1 MNRAIMGRQMF
12 RDGGI
17 VPMQYGG
24 MAPTE
29 MGMAPPP
36 DMGMAPTEM
45 GMAPPPDMGMAPPPE
60 MGMAPPPPDMGMA
73 GEDEQMLMAGLSG
86 AQTVLGELDSASNVE
101 EAINAI
107 RQDAAPLEARR
118 DELAQ
123 FVGPED
129 AARTPDSVLLMLQP
143 VIIMEQASAGGD
155 PMDAGVGGLAA
166 GIMDVPVEGPM
177 AEGIMSTVN
186 MDPGPEAPMEGP
198 PVNFNLGGS
207 VRLDEILPGKRDTY
221 RDQMGATEAERE
233 AAIGDAKNT
242 AESNI
247 LFDAAAA
254 GLNLAAGPVPGG
266 SVMQNLAAAFSP
278 VLANVPGRAAPINA
292 LKADQKKYLQGLDL
306 AALSASEAEL
316 AAALAARAAE
326 RKAEITAKATVQK
339 AKIDAGAKPIGDLFR
354 VTSTDPDGTIVTQ
367 NIPLSRNKYAEFAAL
382 DDPNFSVERI
392 PETKTVQKAQ
402 NFMLNGAFLSAIP
415 GTPRYDELV
424 GKGATVVNNVDPSMF
439 AKRKAYTITE
449 PVNINGVSYGA
460 GETAFLTQT
469 DIPKYAGKF
478 TEFQPP
484 VTDKEFFSKF
494 GHTKDQFYALSK
506 DIQNELRGIGL
517 TDQHYFD
524 KFRMPKAEFFNLPGD
539 VKKRLQGIGP
549 QTEIFTSKG
558 SIVQINTQTGASKV
572 LYQPD
577 IATEIKTVKGEL
589 VAVVPDGK
597 GGFVT
602 TSLFKTDTDPAD
614 ADYYVINDAAT
625 VTQELVDNSTPT
637 GRARI
642 ANVNAQNAKA
652 GSKRFIVNK
661 MGTQQAPPRA
671 QGFLIENQ
679 NVLSYDNGRTYLT
692 PDGTRKNMPTDAV
705 ILSPENAV
713 EMVRQARVR
722 AMAGHQLEELNS
734 QFIPGMKVANVV
746 KGEPPTFGALT
757 SEQIGLTKNAY
768 DAALKGT
775 GPYKAVGSLF
785 SSLSGLGPESLQKAF
800 VNNQANRNYVNIVM
814 ILGRSAL
821 VASSKFPQKEMELV
835 REAFPSTSTFTNP
848 QAEANKLVQ
857 LKGMLLARKRTN
869 LKAITQGAVSSKE
882 SARILAKNFQID
894 MTLMM
899 LGSTPLPSSV
909 PVAGQRTTPSVPIG
923 IGNGRP
929 IIINPPANPPANAVD
944 PEL

>member
-24 MAPTE
+24 MAPAD
-29 MGMAPPP
+29 MPPQ
-36 DMGMAPTEM
+36 DMGM
-45 GMAPPPDMGMAPPPE
+45 PPQDMGMAPPPI
-60 MGMAPPPPDMGMA
+60 PPQDMGMP

-86 AQTVLGELDSASNVE
+86 AQNVLGDLDAASNVE

-118 DELAQ
+118 DELAG

-129 AARTPDSVLLMLQP
+129 AARTPDSVLLLLQP
-143 VIIMEQASAGGD
+143 VIIMDQASAAGD

-166 GIMDVPVEGPM
+166 GAMDVPVEGPM
-177 AEGIMSTVN
+177 AGGIMSTVN

-198 PVNFNLGGS
+198 PVNFSGGGS
-207 VRLDEILPGKRDTY
+207 VRLAEILQPRRDTY
-221 RDQMGATEAERE
+221 RDQMGATEAELE
-233 AAIGDAKNT
+233 AAIGDARNT
-242 AESNI
+242 AEANI

-278 VLANVPGRAAPINA
+278 VMANVSARSAPIQQIQ
-292 LKADQKKYLQGLDL
+292 ADQKKYLQSLDL
-306 AALSASEAEL
+306 AALSASEAER
-316 AAALAARAAE
+316 AAELAARAAE
-326 RKAEITAKATVQK
+326 RKAEITAKATVRK
-339 AKIDAGAKPIGDLFR
+339 AEIDAGAKPIGDLFR
-354 VTSTDPDGTIVTQ
+354 VTRTGPDGNLVTTDM
-367 NIPLSRNKYAEFAAL
+367 PLSRNLYAELAAL
-382 DDPNFSVERI
+382 GDPNFSVEPI
-392 PETKTVQKAQ
+392 AKPGTPQKAQ
-402 NFMLNGAFLSAIP
+402 NFRIPGGFVSAIP
-415 GTPRYDELV
+415 GTPRYVALV
-424 GKGATVVNNVDPSMF
+424 NQGATVLSAEDPSMF
-439 AKRKAYTITE
+439 AERKAYTITE

-460 GETAFLTQT
+460 GETAFLTQM

-478 TEFQPP
+478 TEYQPP
-484 VTDKEFFSKF
+484 VGDKEFFSKF
-494 GHTKDQFYALSK
+494 GHTKDQFNALSE

-517 TDQHYFD
+517 TDQHYFTKYGMTKTD
-524 KFRMPKAEFFNLPGD
+524 FFNLPGD

-558 SIVQINTQTGASKV
+558 NIVQINTQTGKSKV

-577 IATEIKTVKGEL
+577 IAAEIKTVKGEL
-589 VAVVPDGK
+589 VAVVPDGD

-625 VTQELVDNSTPT
+625 VTQEIVDNSTPT

-642 ANVNAQNAKA
+642 ANVNAQNVKA
-652 GSKRFIVNK
+652 GSKRFTVNK
-661 MGTQQAPPRA
+661 MGTQQAPPRV

-679 NVLSYDNGRTYLT
+679 NVLSYDNGKTYVT
-692 PDGTRKNMPTDAV
+692 EDGVRKNMPTDAV

-722 AMAGHQLEELNS
+722 AMAGNELKNLYAQMIPTMRTGKIVDGKITRVPFSAEE
-734 QFIPGMKVANVV
+734 M
-746 KGEPPTFGALT
+746 
-757 SEQIGLTKNAY
+757 GLTKNAY
-768 DAALKGT
+768 EAALKGI
-775 GPYKAVGSLF
+775 GPYKSIGSF
-785 SSLSGLGPESLQKAF
+785 ISGLSGFGSKGMQEAF
-800 VNNQANRNYVNIVM
+800 VENEDNRNYIKAVTIM
-814 ILGRSAL
+814 GRAAL
-821 VASSKFPQKEMELV
+821 VANPRFAVAELQNV
-835 REAFPSTSTFTNP
+835 AKLFPSTHAFTNP
-848 QAEANKLVQ
+848 EAEANKLIR
-857 LKGMLLARKRTN
+857 LKGVLTAQKMANLEAITN
-869 LKAITQGAVSSKE
+869 RYISGDELKAAQSQ
-882 SARILAKNFQID
+882 NYQIN

-909 PVAGQRTTPSVPIG
+909 PVKGQRTTPKVQ

-929 IIINPPANPPANAVD
+929 LTINPPANPPANVVD

>member
-1 MNRAIMGRQMF
+1 MGRQMF

-24 MAPTE
+24 MAPTD
-29 MGMAPPP
+29 MPPQ
-36 DMGMAPTEM
+36 
-45 GMAPPPDMGMAPPPE
+45 DMGMAPPP
-60 MGMAPPPPDMGMA
+60 MAPPPMAPPPMPPQDMGMP

-86 AQTVLGELDSASNVE
+86 AQNVLGDLDAASNVE

-118 DELAQ
+118 DELAE

-129 AARTPDSVLLMLQP
+129 AARTPDSVLLLLQP
-143 VIIMEQASAGGD
+143 VIIMEQASAAGD

-166 GIMDVPVEGPM
+166 GAMDVPVEGPM

-207 VRLDEILPGKRDTY
+207 VRLAEILQEKRDTY
-221 RDQMGATEAERE
+221 RDQMGATEAEIK
-233 AAIGDAKNT
+233 AATDAARNT
-242 AESNI
+242 AEANI
-247 LFDAAAA
+247 LFDTAAA

-292 LKADQKKYLQGLDL
+292 VQADQKKYLQSLDL
-306 AALSASEAEL
+306 EALRASQAQL
-316 AAALAARAAE
+316 AAERAARAAE
-326 RKAEITAKATVQK
+326 RKAKITADATLKKAE
-339 AKIDAGAKPIGDLFR
+339 IDAGAKPIGDIFR
-354 VTSTDPDGTIVTQ
+354 VTRTGRDGNLVIQ
-367 NIPLSRNKYAEFAAL
+367 DMPLSRNQYAEFAAL
-382 DDPNFSVERI
+382 GDPNFSVEQI
-392 PETKTVQKAQ
+392 PKPGTPQKAQ
-402 NFMLNGAFLSAIP
+402 NFRIPGGFVSAIP
-415 GTPRYDELV
+415 GTRRYGELV
-424 GKGATVVNNVDPSMF
+424 DQGATVVSAEDPSMF
-439 AKRKAYTITE
+439 AKRTAYTITE
-449 PVNINGVSYGA
+449 PVNIDGVSYGA
-460 GETAFLTQT
+460 GETAFLTQM

-478 TEFQPP
+478 TEYQPP
-484 VTDKEFFSKF
+484 VGDKEFFSKF
-494 GHTKDQFYALSK
+494 GHTKAQFNALPEDK
-506 DIQNELRGIGL
+506 QNELRGIGL

-577 IATEIKTVKGEL
+577 IATEIKTVKGEI
-589 VAVVPDGK
+589 VALVPDANSST
-597 GGFVT
+597 GFVAK
-602 TSLFKTDTDPAD
+602 SLFKTDTDPAD

-625 VTQELVDNSTPT
+625 VTQEIVDNSTPT

-652 GSKRFIVNK
+652 GSKRFTVNK

-671 QGFLIENQ
+671 QGFLLGNQ
-679 NVLSYDNGRTYLT
+679 NVLSYDNGRTYVT
-692 PDGTRKNMPTDAV
+692 EDGVRKNMPTDAV

-713 EMVRQARVR
+713 EMVRQARMR
-722 AMAGHQLEELNS
+722 AMAGNELKNLYAEMIPTMKRGKIVDGKVTRVPFSAEE
-734 QFIPGMKVANVV
+734 M
-746 KGEPPTFGALT
+746 
-757 SEQIGLTKNAY
+757 GLTKNAY
-768 DAALKGT
+768 EAALKGI
-775 GPYKAVGSLF
+775 GPYKSIGAFISG
-785 SSLSGLGPESLQKAF
+785 LSGLGPTSMQKAF
-800 VNNQANRNYVNIVM
+800 VENEDNRNYIKAVTIM
-814 ILGRSAL
+814 GRAAL
-821 VASSKFPQKEMELV
+821 VANPRFAVAELQNVAKIFPTTGL
-835 REAFPSTSTFTNP
+835 FTNP
-848 QAEANKLVQ
+848 EAEAQKLIR
-857 LKGMLLARKRTN
+857 LKGVLTAQKLSNLRAITDGAISGDE
-869 LKAITQGAVSSKE
+869 LKAALSQ
-882 SARILAKNFQID
+882 NYQIN

-909 PVAGQRTTPSVPIG
+909 PVEGQRTTPRVLIG
-923 IGNGRP
+923 QGRP
-929 IIINPPANPPANAVD
+929 IKINPPANPPANAVD